1 MARPTSAFCRPGSR
15 LQGWRSHES
24 RLQVLVGLRV
34 YAVARSLYAADIFP
48 GNAMVLS
55 KWGDVNKKWAGGDLD
70 GDLNFA
76 SSPAL

>member
-1 MARPTSAFCRPGSR
+1 MARPTSTFCTPGSH
-15 LQGWRSHES
+15 LQGWRSHVS
-24 RLQVLVGLRV
+24 RLQALAGLRV
-34 YAVARSLYAADIFP
+34 YAAARSLHAVDIFP